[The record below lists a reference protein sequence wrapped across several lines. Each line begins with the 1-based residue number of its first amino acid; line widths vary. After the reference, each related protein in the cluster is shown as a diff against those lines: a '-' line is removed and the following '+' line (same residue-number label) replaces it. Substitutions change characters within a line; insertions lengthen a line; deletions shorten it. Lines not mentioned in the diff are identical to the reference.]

1 MEMDKVFLDIGESG
15 KHQLQLGLI
24 LCIMKLYTPF
34 HILQYT
40 FIGRHHTFYCSRGEE
55 TLTDQCFDNQ
65 VSMCENLT
73 FTEETI
79 VSEWSLVCDNNWL
92 SKSTMSALM
101 FGFLVGAL
109 LLGSL
114 ADMIGRKS
122 NILVTLI
129 GMIFFSLVSSMARQ
143 FFVYIL
149 SRFLVGFFVAG
160 NILSII
166 VLTSEIVGP
175 SYRGIYGIIV
185 LGSSAVG
192 LLFLSLLASYVP
204 SWRDLSTLITL
215 LGLPL
220 IFLQGYLVESPRWLL
235 SQNRVIEAEEVL
247 EQIAKGNGVSLKE
260 KLRLCN
266 PTVEMKTKKDSIRNL
281 LRFRKLQLIT
291 LITCYNWFIN
301 GAVYYGLTLA
311 AGDISGDVYTG
322 TALSGAVEIPAIFL
336 AYYVLEYYGRRDALT
351 TFMISSGLSCL
362 SLQLLSDKPGVTVL
376 ALFGKMCI
384 SASFKSVYIHSNEL
398 FSTSIRNSAMG
409 LVSAQARVGA
419 ILSPFIV
426 MAGESLA
433 GVQFLIFGFLGISG
447 GVLSTWLP
455 ETRDRALPM
464 TVGDMMK
471 ENTKKMSTQH
481 V

>member
-1 MEMDKVFLDIGESG
+1 MFMDIGESG

-24 LCIMKLYTPF
+24 LCIMKVYTPF

-40 FIGRHHTFYCSRGEE
+40 FIGRHDTFYCSQGEE

-65 VSMCENLT
+65 VSKCENLT

-101 FGFLVGAL
+101 LGFLLGAL

-114 ADMIGRKS
+114 ADKIGRKS
-122 NILVTLI
+122 NILFTLI
-129 GMIFFSLVSSMARQ
+129 GMIFFSLVSSISKH
-143 FFVYIL
+143 FFVYIM

-175 SYRGIYGIIV
+175 FYRGIYGIIV
-185 LGSSAVG
+185 LGSGAIG
-192 LLFLSLLASYVP
+192 LLCLSLIASYLP
-204 SWRDLSTLITL
+204 SWRDLSTIVTL

-220 IFLQGYLVESPRWLL
+220 IILQGYLVESPRWLFT
-235 SQNRVIEAEEVL
+235 QNRVIEAEEVL
-247 EQIAKGNGVSLKE
+247 SQIAKGNGVILKE
-260 KLRLCN
+260 KIRLNN
-266 PTVEMKTKKDSIRNL
+266 PTIEIKTNKDSIRNL
-281 LRFRKLQLIT
+281 LRLRKLQLIT
-291 LITCYNWFIN
+291 VITCYNWFIN

-311 AGDISGDVYTG
+311 AGNIGGDIYTG

-336 AYYVLEYYGRRDALT
+336 AYYVIEYYGRRDALT

-362 SLQLLSDKPGVTVL
+362 SLQLISEEPAVTVL

-384 SASFKSVYIHSNEL
+384 SASFKTVYIHSNEL

-426 MAGESLA
+426 MAGESLP

-447 GVLSTWLP
+447 GILSTWLP
-455 ETRDRALPM
+455 ETKDKALPM
-464 TVGDMMK
+464 TVGEMMQ